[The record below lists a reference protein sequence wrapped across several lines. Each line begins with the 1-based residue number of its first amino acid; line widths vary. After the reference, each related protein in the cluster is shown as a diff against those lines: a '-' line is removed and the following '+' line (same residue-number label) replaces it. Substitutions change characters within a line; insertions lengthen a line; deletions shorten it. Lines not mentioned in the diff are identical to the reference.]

1 MHKHTD
7 LHFLPKL
14 LLRDDFLFGPV
25 PPRPS
30 RWETWAESARSS
42 GNIPLPDTTVGESSS
57 TPTTIPEFVQ
67 SVHICCPQEKA
78 LPGQT
83 QRRQPRLASAE
94 ITASQKQF
102 SLCVKYT
109 GKIIPAE
116 WLSQHSWI
124 SYYSQAWVSRLNFK
138 TLKEHERVNHD
149 FISEDSP
156 TAREYQ
162 VL

>member
-1 MHKHTD
+1 MTSCLAWCHPD
-7 LHFLPKL
+7 
-14 LLRDDFLFGPV
+14 RAGGRRE
-25 PPRPS
+25 PRAPEAQATFPFPTPWS
-30 RWETWAESARSS
+30 
-42 GNIPLPDTTVGESSS
+42 ESSS

-83 QRRQPRLASAE
+83 QRRQPRLASAG
-94 ITASQKQF
+94 ITVSQKQF

-116 WLSQHSWI
+116 WLSRHSWI

-138 TLKEHERVNHD
+138 TLKKHERVNQD
-149 FISEDSP
+149 FIWEDSP
-156 TAREYQ
+156 RAREHQ